1 VFYADSNVPVLRSTS
16 VQAFDRGLRRIHGRD
31 FMFVLKEHPDRFV
44 GVALWVLGGT
54 EDGDFHGLP
63 L

>member
-1 VFYADSNVPVLRSTS
+1 M
-16 VQAFDRGLRRIHGRD
+16 QAFARGLRRIHGRD